1 MRRLYKD
8 ALISAG
14 ALLIV
19 LIALMAID
27 GRVRQ
32 QVMMA
37 VSGAASPGAVVEA
50 GGQAQY
56 LGGVL
61 LSAAREQSIDHAPI
75 VIFVGAA
82 SVLVVFMLRL

>member
-27 GRVRQ
+27 GRVRA
-32 QVMMA
+32 QVTMA
-37 VSGAASPGAVVEA
+37 VSGASSPVAVVEA
-50 GGQAQY
+50 GGQARY
-56 LGGVL
+56 VAGVL

-82 SVLVVFMLRL
+82 SVLVAFMLRL